1 MKNEDFNDIYR
12 KYHRFSVKS
21 AYRLVKDRM
30 LAEDISQEVFYHLY
44 EIMDTLDLGNEE
56 KLRALIFIATVNK
69 TKDYFK
75 KPWKRQ
81 EYVVLEEWKRR
92 KTSEEK
98 LNPERIMLDRE
109 QIEYRK
115 QVLLKL
121 RRVNPVNY
129 NILIMVKYFGIS
141 PDSVAEEY
149 GITRNNVNNR
159 ILRTRK
165 WMKQS
170 LKSCIKD
177 IKSYWTIWILHIL
190 RSWKQYGE
198 WNPSDCLQTLPFHI
212 YDGLHTDFGLL
223 TEAFRQ

>member
-81 EYVVLEEWKRR
+81 EHVALEDWKRR
-92 KTSEEK
+92 KPSEEK
-98 LNPERIMLDRE
+98 LNPEKIMLNRE
-109 QIEYRK
+109 EIEYRK

-121 RRVNPVNY
+121 RKVNPVNY
-129 NILIMVKYFGIS
+129 NILVMVKYFGIS

-165 WMKQS
+165 WMKAELEKLHKRHYTIIGLS
-170 LKSCIKD
+170 GSCTFFNHGNDMVNGIHLAACRHCLF
-177 IKSYWTIWILHIL
+177 IFMTVGIQI
-190 RSWKQYGE
+190 
-198 WNPSDCLQTLPFHI
+198 SDH
-212 YDGLHTDFGLL
+212 
-223 TEAFRQ
+223 

>member
-21 AYRLVKDRM
+21 AYRLVKDR
-30 LAEDISQEVFYHLY
+30 
-44 EIMDTLDLGNEE
+44 
-56 KLRALIFIATVNK
+56 FIATVNK

-81 EYVVLEEWKRR
+81 EHVALEDWKRR
-92 KTSEEK
+92 KPSEEK
-98 LNPERIMLDRE
+98 MDPEKIMLNRE
-109 QIEYRK
+109 EIEYRK

-129 NILIMVKYFGIS
+129 NILVMVKYFGIS

-165 WMKQS
+165 WMKAE
-170 LKSCIKD
+170 LEK
-177 IKSYWTIWILHIL
+177 LHK
-190 RSWKQYGE
+190 R
-198 WNPSDCLQTLPFHI
+198 H
-212 YDGLHTDFGLL
+212 
-223 TEAFRQ
+223 